1 MRYFFASVLIALLLV
16 ACSAEPT
23 PVPEQPRLEAPTVVP
38 APTAVPTSTATLAS
52 PSPTTPSTAMPVAT
66 ATPAPTPAPVL
77 TATAVPVATPTLVP
91 TATPV
96 ATPTPVPTA
105 TAVPVATP
113 TPVPTPTPAPTAT
126 PAPTPT
132 PEPTATPAPT
142 PTPTPVPTATPAPT
156 PTPEPT
162 ATPAPTP
169 TPEPTATPVPIPTPT
184 YPFRADLEHGIE
196 IDHAVKCKSGLRTAD
211 LCEGRLSE
219 AEAVAC
225 VEQTESALAFLRDEA
240 PDYYDY
246 ANQYIGKILCLE
258 SGSGMKMKWDPPTFK
273 VGLQTREQPHPMW
286 YAASIVHD
294 ACHSA
299 QYHDWLADHPDQ
311 RVPHDIY
318 SGRDAERQCMEIQVE
333 AMIDLGVPAENLETF
348 VDDAMET
355 GWWEAP
361 SGERDW

>member
-1 MRYFFASVLIALLLV
+1 MRYFLASVLIALLLV

-23 PVPEQPRLEAPTVVP
+23 PVPEQPRLQAPTTVP
-38 APTAVPTSTATLAS
+38 APTAVPLPTATLAS
-52 PSPTTPSTAMPVAT
+52 PFPATLATSTPVPSPTL
-66 ATPAPTPAPVL
+66 PAP
-77 TATAVPVATPTLVP
+77 
-91 TATPV
+91 
-96 ATPTPVPTA
+96 TPTPVPTA

-113 TPVPTPTPAPTAT
+113 TPVPTATLIPTPV
-126 PAPTPT
+126 
-132 PEPTATPAPT
+132 
-142 PTPTPVPTATPAPT
+142 PVPTATPVPT
-156 PTPEPT
+156 PVPVPT
-162 ATPAPTP
+162 ATPVPTP
-169 TPEPTATPVPIPTPT
+169 TPEPTATPVPTPTPEPTATPVPTPTPEPTATPVPTPTPEPTATPVPTPTPEPTPT
-184 YPFRADLEHGIE
+184 YPFRADLEQGIE
-196 IDHAVKCKSGLRTAD
+196 IDHAVRCKSGLPSAD

-219 AEAVAC
+219 AAAAAC
-225 VEQTESALAFLRDEA
+225 VEQTEAALAFLRDEA
-240 PDYYDY
+240 ADYYDY

-258 SGSGMKMKWDPPTFK
+258 SGSGMKMGWDPPTFK
-273 VGLQTREQPHPMW
+273 VGLRTRDGESPMW

-299 QYHDWLADHPDQ
+299 QYHDWLAEHPGGR
-311 RVPHDIY
+311 RVPRDIY

>member
-38 APTAVPTSTATLAS
+38 APTEVLTPTATLVAS
-52 PSPTTPSTAMPVAT
+52 PSPVPLATSTPVPSPTLPS
-66 ATPAPTPAPVL
+66 PAP
-77 TATAVPVATPTLVP
+77 
-91 TATPV
+91 
-96 ATPTPVPTA
+96 TPTPVPTA
-105 TAVPVATP
+105 AAVL
-113 TPVPTPTPAPTAT
+113 
-126 PAPTPT
+126 
-132 PEPTATPAPT
+132 T
-142 PTPTPVPTATPAPT
+142 PTPTPVPTATPAPTPTPTAVPT

-169 TPEPTATPVPIPTPT
+169 TPEPTATPVPTPTPVPTATPTPTPTPEPTATPAPTPTHTPLPEPTPT

-196 IDHAVKCKSGLRTAD
+196 IDHAVKCKSGLPSAD

-225 VEQTESALAFLRDEA
+225 VEQTESALAFLREEA

-258 SGSGMKMKWDPPTFK
+258 SGSGMKMGWDPPTFK
-273 VGLQTREQPHPMW
+273 VGLRTRAESPMW
-286 YAASIVHD
+286 YAATIVHD

-299 QYHDWLADHPDQ
+299 QYHDWLAEHPDGR
-311 RVPHDIY
+311 RVPQDIY
-318 SGRDAERQCMEIQVE
+318 FGSVAERQCMEIQVE
-333 AMIDLGVPAENLETF
+333 AMIAMGVPAESLETF
-348 VDDAMET
+348 VDDTMET
-355 GWWEAP
+355 RWWEVP
-361 SGERDW
+361 SSEQDW